1 MLRRSD
7 RTLPFCVRSEVVSAS
22 GRLEKNQVVLTGLWL
37 RPVGVHPMRPVA
49 IPEEL
54 DLTGIDRTLGR
65 SVRLLPL
72 ERPVS
77 KKRAVLGLFICFL
90 FYSVGATI

>member
-7 RTLPFCVRSEVVSAS
+7 RTLPFSVRSEGVSAS
-22 GRLEKNQVVLTGLWL
+22 GHVEKTKAELTGLWL
-37 RPVGVHPMRPVA
+37 RPVGVHRTCPVA

-54 DLTGIDRTLGR
+54 DLSGIDRTLGGSIR
-65 SVRLLPL
+65 SLPP

-77 KKRAVLGLFICFL
+77 RSHAASRLFFRFL
-90 FYSVGATI
+90 F